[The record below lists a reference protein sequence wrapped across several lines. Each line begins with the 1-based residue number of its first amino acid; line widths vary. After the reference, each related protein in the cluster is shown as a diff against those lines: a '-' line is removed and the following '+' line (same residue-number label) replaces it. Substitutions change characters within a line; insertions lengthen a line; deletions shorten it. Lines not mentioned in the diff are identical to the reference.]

1 MFKQTPLY
9 QPDTTTTV
17 IDGWQAATPLR
28 LDGATL
34 SDHSARS
41 KFLIQGAGTPALLR
55 RGWQVPALSP
65 TSGTTLA
72 LGYAFCLRPD
82 RYFLSLPPGE
92 GEEMLTALQKA
103 RREEDGLITITDVTH
118 GRSEL
123 WLQGPAAAHLLS
135 HLCGLDFHPDA
146 FPDLGAQES
155 SVART
160 HQLILRHDQEGER
173 AYALVGPRSLGL
185 YLWQVIE
192 ETGNQGSGNNRP
204 AANPQSPIPDPHPPD
219 R

>member
-9 QPDTTTTV
+9 QPDTTATV
-17 IDGWQAATPLR
+17 TDGWQAAVPVR
-28 LDGATL
+28 LAGATL
-34 SDHSARS
+34 SDHSARE
-41 KFLIQGAGTPALLR
+41 KLLIQGAGTTALLR

-92 GEEMLTALQKA
+92 GAEILTALQEA
-103 RREEDGLITITDVTH
+103 RREEDGPITITDLTH
-118 GRSEL
+118 GRAEI

-185 YLWQVIE
+185 YLWQVIIRI
-192 ETGNQGSGNNRP
+192 GDQPGSR
-204 AANPQSPIPDPHPPD
+204 QSP
-219 R
+219 RSR